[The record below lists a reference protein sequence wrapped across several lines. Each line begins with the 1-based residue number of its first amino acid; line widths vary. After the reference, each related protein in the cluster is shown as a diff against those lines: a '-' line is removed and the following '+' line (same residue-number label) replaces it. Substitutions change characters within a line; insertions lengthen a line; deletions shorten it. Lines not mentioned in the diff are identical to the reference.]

1 VSKYG
6 RLTVW
11 FCAKMSGLKVG
22 KAFLQFLSY
31 KSKEQIMQILEVD
44 FYEPMGMEVSQS
56 V

>member
-1 VSKYG
+1 
-6 RLTVW
+6 
-11 FCAKMSGLKVG
+11 MSGLKVG

-56 V
+56 VWTTLPTLTELKMN